1 MKVRKEF
8 RRFIIKNLALTE
20 EQLQVLQA
28 AAKLNTYVE
37 TLGNKADS
45 LHIGIKELEAEHLTK
60 LFCNQAKSL
69 IRNQR
74 LGLADLVCDV
84 TSEDFYGKVEGL
96 YVHPWTGEEG
106 VKGRYHY
113 FVAGILFRNKI
124 IPFYIVIL
132 RIGSSMAEH
141 IGKAVRL
148 CQSSGLKIAKVLLDR
163 GFYSGEVINTL
174 RINRAN
180 YLVFVPKKQLFKCML
195 EGTDRSVIVEHEMK
209 YNKDFTKKK
218 ASTNIV
224 LVKDFDD
231 YDWVFA
237 TNLSLPNIT
246 MHVKVYKQRWNI
258 ETMFRVHDEARIKS
272 KSKIPVIRLFYF
284 VISMMLLLIWNL
296 FAKTKMTFKLFVI
309 QLEGTTNGF
318 QGANSLG

>member
-1 MKVRKEF
+1 MKVKQEI

-20 EQLQVLQA
+20 EQLQVVQA

-37 TLGNKADS
+37 TLSNKADG
-45 LHIGIKELEAEHLTK
+45 LHINIKEYEPEHFTR
-60 LFCNQAKSL
+60 LFKDQVKSL
-69 IRNQR
+69 IRKLR

-96 YVHPWTGEEG
+96 YIHPWTGEDG
-106 VKGRYHY
+106 VKGKYSY

-124 IPFYIVIL
+124 IPFYLVIL

-141 IGKAVRL
+141 IGKAIRL
-148 CQSSGLKIAKVLLDR
+148 CQSSGLKIGKVLLDR
-163 GFYSGEVINTL
+163 GFYTGEVINTL
-174 RINRAN
+174 KISRAS
-180 YLVFVPKKQLFKCML
+180 YLVFVPKKPLFKCML
-195 EGTDRSVIVEHEMK
+195 EGTNKSVVVEHEIK

-218 ASTNIV
+218 ANTNIL
-224 LVKDFDD
+224 LVKDVCE

-237 TNLSLPNIT
+237 SNLKLPNIASY
-246 MHVKVYKQRWNI
+246 VRVYRKRWNI

-284 VISMMLLLIWNL
+284 IISMLLLLIWNL

-309 QLEGTTNGF
+309 QLSQDAEWGIKSSN
-318 QGANSLG
+318 